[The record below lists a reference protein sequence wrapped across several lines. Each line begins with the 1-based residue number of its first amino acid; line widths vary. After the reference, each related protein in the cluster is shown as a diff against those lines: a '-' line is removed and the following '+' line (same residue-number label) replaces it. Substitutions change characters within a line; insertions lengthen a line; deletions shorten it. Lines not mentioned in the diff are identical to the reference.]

1 MSSDRETE
9 TGLAGRAKGSALPPL
24 AQEDDT
30 DYEHRHFVNLL
41 AMAFLLAIA
50 AALIWTVQAIDENE
64 KLQRCLNAGR
74 RDCVKIDA
82 PTNIGVRVPVR

>member
-1 MSSDRETE
+1 MPIDHHS
-9 TGLAGRAKGSALPPL
+9 AGTKGGSEGAALPPL
-24 AQEDDT
+24 AHEDTT
-30 DYEHRHFVNLL
+30 DYEHRHFVNLV

-50 AALIWTVQAIDENE
+50 AALIWTVLAMDENE

-82 PTNIGVRVPVR
+82 PTNVGVRVPVR

>member
-1 MSSDRETE
+1 MTMDDRS
-9 TGLAGRAKGSALPPL
+9 TGAKSGKGKGSALPPL
-24 AQEDDT
+24 AREDDT
-30 DYEHRHFVNLL
+30 DYEHRHFVNLV

-50 AALIWTVQAIDENE
+50 VALIWTVHAMEENE

-82 PTNIGVRVPVR
+82 PTNVGVRAPVR

>member
-1 MSSDRETE
+1 M
-9 TGLAGRAKGSALPPL
+9 KGGSEGAALPPL
-24 AQEDDT
+24 AHEDTT
-30 DYEHRHFVNLL
+30 DYEHRHFVNLV

-50 AALIWTVQAIDENE
+50 AALIWTVLAMDENE

-82 PTNIGVRVPVR
+82 PTNIGVRAPVR

>member
-1 MSSDRETE
+1 MSSDHDREAPA
-9 TGLAGRAKGSALPPL
+9 AGRAKGSALPPL
-24 AQEDDT
+24 AREDDT
-30 DYEHRHFVNLL
+30 DYAHRHFVNLL

>member
-1 MSSDRETE
+1 MTVEERD
-9 TGLAGRAKGSALPPL
+9 ANVKGSAGNSTGLPPL
-24 AQEDDT
+24 AREDDT
-30 DYEHRHFVNLL
+30 DYDHRHFVNLV
-41 AMAFLLAIA
+41 AMAFLLAVA
-50 AALIWTVQAIDENE
+50 AALIWTVLAMDEYE

>member
-1 MSSDRETE
+1 MTVEERD
-9 TGLAGRAKGSALPPL
+9 ANVKGSAGNSTALPPL
-24 AQEDDT
+24 AREDDT
-30 DYEHRHFVNLL
+30 DYDHRHFVNLV
-41 AMAFLLAIA
+41 AMAFLLAVA
-50 AALIWTVQAIDENE
+50 AALIWTVLAMDEYE